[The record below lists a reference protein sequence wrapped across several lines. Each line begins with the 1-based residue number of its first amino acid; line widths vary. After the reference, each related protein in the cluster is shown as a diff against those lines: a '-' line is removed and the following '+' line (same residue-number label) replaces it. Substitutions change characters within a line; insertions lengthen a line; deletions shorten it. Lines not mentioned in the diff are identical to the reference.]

1 MKFNEKQMLEFAEK
15 MGRLLE
21 AQDVIVLTG
30 ELGAG
35 KTTFTKG
42 LALGLDIHQ
51 MVKSPTYT
59 IVRELE
65 GRLPLYHMDVYRIG
79 DDPDSF
85 DLDDYLFGEGVSV
98 IEWGEMLGTNLPEQY
113 LDIVFDKYSPDL
125 VSDEEREIML
135 IPHGKR
141 YEQLVKM
148 IENH

>member
-1 MKFNEKQMLEFAEK
+1 MKFNEEEMLKFAEK
-15 MGRLLE
+15 LGRQLE

-59 IVRELE
+59 IVRSLE
-65 GRLPLYHMDVYRIG
+65 NGRLPLYHMDVYRIG

-98 IEWGEMLGTNLPEQY
+98 IEWGEMLGADLPEHY
-113 LDIVFDKYSPDL
+113 LEVIFDKYSPDL
-125 VSDEEREIML
+125 VDDNEREIIL
-135 IPHGKR
+135 KAHGQR
-141 YEQLVKM
+141 YEQL
-148 IENH
+148 IQSLA

>member
-1 MKFNEKQMLEFAEK
+1 MKYNEEEMLQFAEK
-15 MGRLLE
+15 LGRLLQ

-59 IVRELE
+59 IVRSLE
-65 GRLPLYHMDVYRIG
+65 GRLTLHHMDVYRVG

-85 DLDDYLFGEGVSV
+85 DLDDYLFGDGVSV
-98 IEWGEMLGTNLPEQY
+98 IEWGEILGADLPEHY
-113 LDIVFDKYSPDL
+113 LEVVFDKYAPEL
-125 VSDEEREIML
+125 VFEETRAIRL

-141 YEQLVKM
+141 YEELISQL
-148 IENH
+148 